1 MSNKIYVAR
10 TEYEVN
16 GYKKTVYSSF
26 MYGEIPEE
34 TETTYDN
41 FKDWADE
48 IFCFK
53 QNDISGKVNTV
64 YFDDDY
70 GREHKITHKNFK
82 KAKSKTQAIKYDL
95 SYVHMSS
102 LAKELSA
109 AQFLQLLKDN
119 GIGIEP

>member
-41 FKDWADE
+41 FKDWATKS
-48 IFCFK
+48 FA
-53 QNDISGKVNTV
+53 S
-64 YFDDDY
+64 
-70 GREHKITHKNFK
+70 
-82 KAKSKTQAIKYDL
+82 SKTI
-95 SYVHMSS
+95 
-102 LAKELSA
+102 
-109 AQFLQLLKDN
+109 
-119 GIGIEP
+119 

>member
-1 MSNKIYVAR
+1 MGNKIYVAR
-10 TEYEVN
+10 TEHEVN
-16 GYKKTVYSSF
+16 GYKRTVHSSF

-48 IFCFK
+48 FFCFK
-53 QNDISGKVNTV
+53 QNDINTV

-82 KAKSKTQAIKYDL
+82 NAKSKTQVIEHDL
-95 SYVHMSS
+95 SYVRMSS

-119 GIGIEP
+119 GIGIKP

>member
-10 TEYEVN
+10 TEHEVN
-16 GYKKTVYSSF
+16 GYKKTAYSSF

-53 QNDISGKVNTV
+53 QNDKSGKVNAV
-64 YFDDDY
+64 YFSDNY

-82 KAKSKTQAIKYDL
+82 NARTKMRVIEYNL
-95 SYVHMSS
+95 SDVRMLS

-109 AQFLQLLKDN
+109 AEFLQLLKDN
-119 GIGIEP
+119 RIGIEP